1 MNFKKFT
8 MIAFALCVT
17 LAASVAAYAQGNGNG
32 VVAPKPGTLTVAP
45 DIEVKIEMF
54 EDQACTKVIP
64 NGANLSFS
72 GGAPAAYVH
81 FTMRNKVNGVKAE
94 NFTYKR
100 VIERDGVKV
109 VDPPA
114 EKITLNGGE
123 TKTFPVERVYFSGTS
138 NTVEARILADI
149 GNFVKELSETNNS
162 AKYTV
167 KASVVH

>member
-1 MNFKKFT
+1 MNFKKFA

-17 LAASVAAYAQGNGNG
+17 LLASSATYAQGNGTIS
-32 VVAPKPGTLTVAP
+32 AKPLTLTAAP

-54 EDQACTKVIP
+54 EDKACTKPIA
-64 NGANLSFS
+64 NGANLSYS
-72 GGAPAAYVH
+72 GGAPAAFVR
-81 FTMRNKVNGVKAE
+81 FTMRNKVGIKAE

-109 VDPPA
+109 FDPAA
-114 EKITLNGGE
+114 EKISLNGNE
-123 TKTFPVERVYFSGTS
+123 VKTFPVEMVYFSGTS

-149 GNFVKELSETNNS
+149 GNFVKELNETNNS

>member
-1 MNFKKFT
+1 MTMNMKKLT

-17 LAASVAAYAQGNGNG
+17 LLASAGAYAQGT
-32 VVAPKPGTLTVAP
+32 ATISAKPGTLTVAP

-54 EDQACTKVIP
+54 EDAACTKVIP

-72 GGAPAAYVH
+72 GGAPAAYVR

-123 TKTFPVERVYFSGTS
+123 TKVFAVERVYFSGTS
-138 NTVEARILADI
+138 NTVEARMLADI
-149 GNFVKELSETNNS
+149 GNFVKELDETNNS

>member
-1 MNFKKFT
+1 MNFKKFA

-17 LAASVAAYAQGNGNG
+17 SLASVAALAQGTAT
-32 VVAPKPGTLTVAP
+32 VSPRPGTLTVAP

-54 EDQACTKVIP
+54 EDQACTKPIA
-64 NGANLSFS
+64 NGANLSYS
-72 GGAPAAYVH
+72 GGAPAAYVR
-81 FTMRNKVNGVKAE
+81 FTMRNKVSNVKAE

-100 VIERDGVKV
+100 VIERNGVKV
-109 VDPPA
+109 FDPPA

-123 TKTFPVERVYFSGTS
+123 TKTFPVQQVYFSGTS

-149 GNFVKELSETNNS
+149 GNLVQELNETNNL